1 MSWLIALII
10 GAVAG
15 VVVSQTQKLSGG
27 TQAMVIS
34 GVAGAVAGL
43 LGNALLGWLGQ
54 FIGQVALVAAL
65 GGLAVYGLKQANVPH
80 GLCPS
85 SASFSR
91 TPCGT
96 FFCALEPRISAM
108 NQEHRLGRR
117 FSNCVLDGVPIL

>member
-65 GGLAVYGLKQANVPH
+65 GGLAVYGLKQANV
-80 GLCPS
+80 
-85 SASFSR
+85 
-91 TPCGT
+91 
-96 FFCALEPRISAM
+96 IK
-108 NQEHRLGRR
+108 
-117 FSNCVLDGVPIL
+117 